1 MQDLIGPS
9 EVTPGVRRMNQTVP
23 QIDPEL
29 EAERR
34 LLEAAVAEARAD
46 PRPGVPHEQ
55 VRADLLREIERLNRK
70 ISGH

>member
-1 MQDLIGPS
+1 
-9 EVTPGVRRMNQTVP
+9 MNQTVP

-34 LLEAAVAEARAD
+34 LLEAAIAEARAD
-46 PRPGVPHEQ
+46 PRPGVQHEQ

>member
-1 MQDLIGPS
+1 MQDLIGPA

-34 LLEAAVAEARAD
+34 LLEAAIAEARAD
-46 PRPGVPHEQ
+46 PRPGVQHEQ